1 MNHPFP
7 EATPHAE
14 RPRRRPRITPTLMTA
29 AAAVALTVLLAGAT
43 VIHALAQ
50 AVGPAAPSPAQG
62 HASVIASGIASIP
75 EGAKRWR
82 VLTEEANDEIAYQ
95 VVPATGFVYSTGTPL
110 IMVDVASAKRQRLAS
125 GEAAFVDAQQQIG
138 VGSVGARQQFMMIE
152 LGASGTQPTSPAQF
166 VSGPFDATTGDY
178 DVALVRDV
186 LNQDEQGTVPAG
198 SLPTLVYAVNG
209 TISIDLNG
217 TSTRLDAGQ
226 ADTFD
231 GDLTIT
237 GETGGATYIAAHIGA
252 KLPSV
257 ATPVASPT
265 AAPATPTPTTAPTE
279 TPTPTETPRP
289 TMAASPT
296 APAPATPDAAAA
308 VDTDGDGLS
317 DADEATAGTDPNN
330 PDTDDDGIN
339 DGNEVNVY
347 KTDPLNLD
355 TDGDTLY
362 DGGELIYETDP
373 LKPDTDGDGLSDG
386 DEVYITLTD
395 PTKADTDGD
404 GVSDGQETTNGTDP
418 LNPNSR

>member
-1 MNHPFP
+1 MNHPLTPQTTHGSQTRFTHP
-7 EATPHAE
+7 IVATVA
-14 RPRRRPRITPTLMTA
+14 IL
-29 AAAVALTVLLAGAT
+29 ALTMLVAATT

-82 VLTEEANDEIAYQ
+82 VLSQEATDEMVYQ
-95 VVPATGFVYSTGTPL
+95 VVPATGFIYSNGTPL
-110 IMVDVASAKRQRLAS
+110 LMVDVASAKRQRLAS
-125 GEAAFVDAQQQIG
+125 GEAAFVDTKQQIG
-138 VGSVGARQQFMMIE
+138 ISSIGARQSFLVIE

-166 VSGPFDATTGDY
+166 ISGPFETAASDY

-186 LNQDEQGTVPAG
+186 LAQDEAGTIPAG
-198 SLPTLVYAVNG
+198 SLPTLVYAVSG
-209 TISIDLNG
+209 DITVTVDGKKTPL
-217 TSTRLDAGQ
+217 STGQ

-237 GETGGATYIAAHIGA
+237 GETAGATYIAAHVGA

-257 ATPVASPT
+257 ATP
-265 AAPATPTPTTAPTE
+265 APATPQATATTAPTNTPE
-279 TPTPTETPRP
+279 PTATATTKPTEAPKPTATATPTPD
-289 TMAASPT
+289 
-296 APAPATPDAAAA
+296 PATS

-317 DADEATAGTDPNN
+317 DADEAKAGTDPTK
-330 PDTDDDGIN
+330 PDTDADGIN
-339 DGNEVNVY
+339 DGEEIHTY

-362 DGGELIYETDP
+362 DGGELIYGTDP

-386 DEVYITLTD
+386 DEVYFSKTD

-404 GVSDGQETTNGTDP
+404 GVSDGQEVTNGTNP
-418 LNPNSR
+418 LNPNSK